1 MATIKIVPDR
11 MSRVARRAAL
21 GGFFVA
27 LLGAH
32 LLSTWDTPVGAGG
45 PIMRPVALAVLYAGI
60 AVFLPALA
68 VCIAHLGEGV
78 VNIIRIIAG
87 KGKAPNPIGDAVA
100 RQSSPDADRLR

>member
-1 MATIKIVPDR
+1 MATTKIVPDW

-32 LLSTWDTPVGAGG
+32 LLSTCDTPIGAEG
-45 PIMRPVALAVLYAGI
+45 PIMRPVALAGFYVGI
-60 AVFLPALA
+60 AAFLPTLA

-87 KGKAPNPIGDAVA
+87 KGKEPNLIGDAVA
-100 RQSSPDADRLR
+100 RQSSPDVDRLM